1 MGQIPLIFNFQYDY
15 GVKLV
20 FVEMS
25 DTMDVVAKKSAFHS
39 AGKLVKAPPED
50 AVLRV
55 RIQGTKEFL
64 PRDAT
69 VKDVGLKKMECIQIL
84 VEGTPEYAE
93 SLRAT
98 EKVAAG

>member
-1 MGQIPLIFNFQYDY
+1 MSQIPLIFNFQYDY

-20 FVEMS
+20 FVDEN
-25 DTMDVVAKKSAFHS
+25 DDMDMVARKAAFHS
-39 AGKLVKAPPED
+39 AGKLVKAPPNG
-50 AVLRV
+50 AALRI
-55 RIQGTKEFL
+55 RIQGKKKFL